1 MPRYGKIIVIK
12 RNGTDGIVFPLTSA
26 SCLFGRKTEC
36 DIRMRLP
43 WVSNEHCKIEINENK
58 EAVLTNLSTVNPT
71 QLNGVCFEQPVP
83 LKHGDVLTIIDRSFR
98 FEYPLQSTP
107 KKRRSRSPKD
117 ETLQV
122 AEVELLHKQ
131 TSGSKSLGASDNAEC
146 EEKIVNENKQTTEEN
161 VSKALPVKPRTP
173 KPSHRIHQVIKKQN
187 EMSPFTNLYEKL
199 KCEMQMKKSVQKGND
214 SQQAAREGG
223 ESVVPEPSA
232 QISTPGCDLGS
243 LNKGKERGRSGN
255 MEECVIVRSEVN
267 PSGFQQLAAGG
278 SAPRR
283 SFPRRSFPRSLQNSL
298 SQEVS
303 RDTSQSR
310 LQNPEELSTPVTS
323 KGAKV
328 TPSKENGENSLFSLQ
343 QCSIE
348 RLDSSVREKIH
359 ISTTHTPKVSETD
372 KHVLSTPRPRR
383 KSPRSPFVSPSKEI
397 TGMNPVHA
405 DTPTT
410 RRRVSLKP
418 KCLSEIPAETPR
430 EGSDITQLPFPE
442 NKSTKQR
449 RNSKGHP
456 SGAPAQEVLKE
467 ISDQANFNSEVG
479 LSESPTAFSSS
490 KSPRSNSRQSK
501 EFLDKSVHTETLA
514 LEELMASPAGQTP
527 GSGRKRGRPRS
538 SERKRGRPRSSG
550 MLTETA
556 LETNTVQEH
565 PGKTRDRKESGTP
578 AELAME
584 GHHQKQDLEDAGD
597 IRPCGLSAKR
607 GSGSAP
613 MLEDNKAVPE
623 TNTSGL
629 LGGEDSGK
637 KKRLSQKRKNDDLL
651 LQTSGKRKRVSFGGH
666 LSPELFD
673 KSLPPNSPL
682 KRGALPARLSLPYG
696 NSPRAVLKKAQGL
709 KLFTDQ
715 EEQMSQRSLPATS
728 SPSSGKAAPQVP
740 SGSPAPYRKGR
751 FSISQL
757 PAQLPIPEEKDSGA
771 QDLNAKEKSGVRV
784 KTPQS
789 SPLNQDDETFA
800 STTPA
805 KLTRSAQVGLKGAA
819 TKRRSG
825 AVGVLHAKR
834 RSGASSAN
842 LLVAKSWAEVVKL
855 GVARPQSK
863 TSKKSVRRGRPL
875 KRINQPPK
883 TPERKIKGHFSTGHA
898 ESPATI
904 VVGRAY
910 STTLRSAGRIPK
922 VVKNPILKLNMNMD
936 ESFTGVPEMFQTP
949 ENKSEKTLP
958 LTATQNADFT
968 PTCAAG
974 DISDLHTPEESGEM
988 MVSPLNSS
996 DASEQ
1001 KQESP
1006 GICHLLREKSSLSS
1020 MFDEISTKTPEK
1032 RKSVQE
1038 DNINVDSLS
1047 IIPGRQASLVKSGR
1061 KRRTPKQKLEPD
1073 EVMSGIKELLRTPEQ
1088 GSEAVEFFSGI
1099 KQLLKTPKQNTEPSE
1114 ALSGIRQL
1122 MRTPK
1127 QKLEPAEALSGIRQL
1142 MRTPKQK
1149 LEPAEAL
1156 SGIRQL
1162 MRTPEQELEPTEA
1175 LSGIRRLMRTPK
1187 QELEPAEALSGIRR
1201 LMKTPKQ
1208 ELEPAEAVSGIR
1220 RLMRTPKQ
1228 ELEPAEAVSGIKQL
1242 LRTPRRKPE
1251 PVEDL
1256 SGIRQLMRTPQ
1267 QEPEPVTDEIALKR
1281 LLKTPVQKRGAVK
1294 GMAGV
1299 TSVQKTPKQKYPPV
1313 EDMVGISRI
1322 FKTPKEKV
1330 QPIENMFGISRLV
1343 KSPRQKN
1350 QPVED
1355 FVGLQRLM
1363 AEPRQKRSDGEV
1375 NYAGM
1380 TEMFDIPEEMEVRS
1394 VMDSQQDSAPPC
1406 SNSSHK
1412 HENKGNIPQGENS
1425 PQKESTS
1432 ADQSPQ
1438 RPRRGRPRKTVH
1450 PAAAK
1455 QSEKDVNLKEL
1466 QSLDTS
1472 STQEEMRAIT
1482 PENKGRG
1489 RRTKRCLQEVVSKH
1503 PDQEPHGATQ
1513 RPGRGK
1519 RRELKELKHPSEI
1532 LESCVEGSSVLPEE
1546 PANMKQ
1552 PLQECGVDDM
1562 LETGDDPAKKTGPG
1576 DIQKENCQLQTGVNE
1591 LDSKSND
1598 SGIKDSGEVLL
1609 SPRKRTR
1616 GVENTEPPIP
1626 PKRGRR
1632 ARNDEVKQDPSAEL
1646 HGTTRRLRKDP
1657 PAKVLQRDER
1667 TFDKDSEAV
1676 TAEEPEKGTELE
1688 VQVTEKRVKSLRST
1702 RNRKHSAE
1710 GKADTSGVTQDIQKT
1725 EETSNQTE
1733 AQPHIK
1739 NEIEVSQGSETENA
1753 QEITTEASQRLKT
1766 ESPSWETN
1774 KLPVTAVNLEANRRA
1789 AQETNR
1795 TRSRRGKKDSLEQKT
1810 EEFTEDGRN
1819 LKLIPSK
1826 LRSDTEVDESLK
1838 DSLGSVCVKNTSQV
1852 TEDQNS
1858 PAAMSVPAAN
1868 SDSLAPGHQKR
1879 ARNQQGILKAKQT
1892 EILQENPAQRN
1903 RAVFR
1908 RGKKVNF
1915 ELGEGS
1921 FKEVEIKS
1929 SLSGDAEGMTD
1940 NSEHENL
1947 GNPSRVR
1954 RGRRK
1959 QVDSIPQTASPTFME
1974 KQTLTADHSED
1985 EAFVKEQDT
1994 ALVGAPCS
2002 VEANPPRRGRRR
2014 EVGAA
2019 SQTSRSPSVRTR
2031 RGWLEGG
2038 DKKMTVREDENPALG
2053 NETSQVKANASARDR
2068 RKKID
2073 LAAEAKSSAPLQRKC
2088 GLSETDAKDGG
2099 ANEEQSVPLET
2110 VSSAEE
2116 KPLGRG
2122 RRKETALAS
2131 HTTNSIPLRGKRGL
2145 PVDNGREDMPKKEQ
2159 NIPLK
2164 PGDSSVKE
2172 NQLRKSRRK
2181 EIALKE
2187 ATSPNQG
2194 EQVPSKQSG
2203 RKNNYREAK
2212 KVSLENSSQEN
2223 SDLSKKNSRQT
2234 STSVAGSST
2243 SLQGLPEDGKDGAP
2257 EEQQSKL
2264 LEGAPPAKEN
2274 PSRVSRKKT
2283 TSSTSEE
2290 TPSTSLREK
2299 PNLPKGRGQ
2308 KRILKEAEAT
2318 PPENNSGQGRTR
2330 QVRNNRREVQFTS
2343 EAATSTSLQKNGESP
2358 ENGNALETENLCV
2371 TSTGCEGRNQS
2382 GKGKEGNPVPQA
2394 KSTSRRRKCQLPAD
2408 NSAPKKLKSGN
2419 DENGSLGKGKRN
2431 KTKEELGKENVR
2443 ATQTSGVMDRKTRSS
2458 TRTRK

>member
-58 EAVLTNLSTVNPT
+58 EAVLTNLSAVNPT

-107 KKRRSRSPKD
+107 KKRCSRSPKD
-117 ETLQV
+117 ETLQQV

-161 VSKALPVKPRTP
+161 VSKALPVKPKTP

-199 KCEMQMKKSVQKGND
+199 KREIQMKESVQKGND

-232 QISTPGCDLGS
+232 QISSPDCDLGS

-283 SFPRRSFPRSLQNSL
+283 SFPRRSFPRSLQNSFL
-298 SQEVS
+298 QEVL

-328 TPSKENGENSLFSLQ
+328 TPSKENGENSLFALQ

-359 ISTTHTPKVSETD
+359 ISTTHTPKVSEAD

-383 KSPRSPFVSPSKEI
+383 KSPRSPSKEI
-397 TGMNPVHA
+397 TGMNPVNA

-418 KCLSEIPAETPR
+418 KRLSEIPAETPR

-442 NKSTKQR
+442 NKSMKQR
-449 RNSKGHP
+449 QNSKGRP
-456 SGAPAQEVLKE
+456 SGTPAQEVLKE

-479 LSESPTAFSSS
+479 LSESPAAFSSS
-490 KSPRSNSRQSK
+490 KSPRRNSRQSK
-501 EFLDKSVHTETLA
+501 ELDKSVHTETLA

-538 SERKRGRPRSSG
+538 SERKRERPRSSG

-578 AELAME
+578 ADLAME
-584 GHHQKQDLEDAGD
+584 GHHQKQDLKDAGD
-597 IRPCGLSAKR
+597 IRPRGLSAKR

-613 MLEDNKAVPE
+613 MLEENKAVPE
-623 TNTSGL
+623 KNTSGL

-637 KKRLSQKRKNDDLL
+637 TKRLSQKRKSDDLL

-696 NSPRAVLKKAQGL
+696 TSPRAVLKKAQGL

-715 EEQMSQRSLPATS
+715 EEQMSQRSLPAQKSPAAS

-757 PAQLPIPEEKDSGA
+757 PAPLPIPEEKDSGA

-789 SPLNQDDETFA
+789 SLINQDDKTFA
-800 STTPA
+800 SATPA
-805 KLTRSAQVGLKGAA
+805 KVTRSAQVDLKGTS

-834 RSGASSAN
+834 RSGASCAN

-863 TSKKSVRRGRPL
+863 TSKKSVQRGRSL
-875 KRINQPPK
+875 KRIKQPPK
-883 TPERKIKGHFSTGHA
+883 TTERKIKGHFSTGHA

-910 STTLRSAGRIPK
+910 STTLRSTGRVPK

-958 LTATQNADFT
+958 LAAAQSADFT

-1006 GICHLLREKSSLSS
+1006 GICQLLREKSSLSS
-1020 MFDEISTKTPEK
+1020 VFDEISTKTPEK

-1047 IIPGRQASLVKSGR
+1047 IIPERQASLVKSGR
-1061 KRRTPKQKLEPD
+1061 KRRTPKQKLEPV
-1073 EVMSGIKELLRTPEQ
+1073 EVTSGIKEILRTPEQ
-1088 GSEAVEFFSGI
+1088 GSETVEFFSGI
-1099 KQLLKTPKQNTEPSE
+1099 KQLLKTPKQNTEP
-1114 ALSGIRQL
+1114 
-1122 MRTPK
+1122 
-1127 QKLEPAEALSGIRQL
+1127 AEALSGIRRL
-1142 MRTPKQK
+1142 MRTPKQ
-1149 LEPAEAL
+1149 
-1156 SGIRQL
+1156 
-1162 MRTPEQELEPTEA
+1162 ELEPVEA

-1187 QELEPAEALSGIRR
+1187 QELEPAEAL
-1201 LMKTPKQ
+1201 
-1208 ELEPAEAVSGIR
+1208 
-1220 RLMRTPKQ
+1220 
-1228 ELEPAEAVSGIKQL
+1228 SGIKQL

-1281 LLKTPVQKRGAVK
+1281 LLKTP
-1294 GMAGV
+1294 
-1299 TSVQKTPKQKYPPV
+1299 KQKYSPV

-1375 NYAGM
+1375 DYAGM

-1412 HENKGNIPQGENS
+1412 HENKGNIPQGENT

-1450 PAAAK
+1450 HAAAK

-1519 RRELKELKHPSEI
+1519 RRELKELKHPSET
-1532 LESCVEGSSVLPEE
+1532 LESGVEGSSVLPEE

-1562 LETGDDPAKKTGPG
+1562 LETGDDPTKKTGPG

-1598 SGIKDSGEVLL
+1598 SGIEDSGEVLL

-1632 ARNDEVKQDPSAEL
+1632 ARNDQVKQDPSAEL

-1657 PAKVLQRDER
+1657 PAKVLQRDEW

-1710 GKADTSGVTQDIQKT
+1710 GKANTFGVTQDIQKT

-1733 AQPHIK
+1733 AQLHIK
-1739 NEIEVSQGSETENA
+1739 NEMEVSQGSETENA

-1795 TRSRRGKKDSLEQKT
+1795 TRSRRGKKDSLEQKA
-1810 EEFTEDGRN
+1810 EEFTEDGSN

-1838 DSLGSVCVKNTSQV
+1838 DSLGSVCVKNTSQA

-1868 SDSLAPGHQKR
+1868 SDSLAPDHQKR

-1915 ELGEGS
+1915 ELGESS

-1929 SLSGDAEGMTD
+1929 SLPGDAEGMTD
-1940 NSEHENL
+1940 NSQHENL
-1947 GNPSRVR
+1947 ENPSRVR

-1985 EAFVKEQDT
+1985 EAFVKEQD
-1994 ALVGAPCS
+1994 AVLEGAPCS

-2014 EVGAA
+2014 EVSAA

-2053 NETSQVKANASARDR
+2053 NKTSQVKANASARDR

-2110 VSSAEE
+2110 VSCAEE

-2203 RKNNYREAK
+2203 RKNDYREAK

-2223 SDLSKKNSRQT
+2223 RGLSKENSRQT
-2234 STSVAGSST
+2234 STSVAGIYT

-2274 PSRVSRKKT
+2274 LSRVSRKKT

-2290 TPSTSLREK
+2290 TPYTSLREK

-2318 PPENNSGQGRTR
+2318 PPENNLCRGRTR

-2343 EAATSTSLQKNGESP
+2343 EAAISTSLHENSELP

-2394 KSTSRRRKCQLPAD
+2394 TSTSRRRKCQLPAD
-2408 NSAPKKLKSGN
+2408 DSAPKKLKSGN
-2419 DENGSLGKGKRN
+2419 DETGSLGKGKRN

-2443 ATQTSGVMDRKTRSS
+2443 AAQTSGVMDRKTRSS